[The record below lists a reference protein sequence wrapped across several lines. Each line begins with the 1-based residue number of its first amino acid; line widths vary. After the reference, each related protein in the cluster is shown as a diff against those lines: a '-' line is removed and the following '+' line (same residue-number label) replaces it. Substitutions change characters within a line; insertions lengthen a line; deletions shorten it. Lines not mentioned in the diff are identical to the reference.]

1 MRIWIWFLGSSL
13 LALICIWALA
23 HVLLNEFAWIP
34 PVLNGVFV
42 FSSGIGSLL
51 VRKSIER
58 RTRTDSPNSI
68 ERSLAINSRSD
79 AFPAQLIMTTGL
91 GAYLINAN
99 AFGPGLACLGVTV
112 LGIAWF
118 WIRYGR
124 LLSRA

>member
-1 MRIWIWFLGSSL
+1 MGSSL
-13 LALICIWALA
+13 LALNLYMGVGPCPSQRIRLDTPGAERRIR
-23 HVLLNEFAWIP
+23 LLKRDRIASCSQVHRTADPHRQPE
-34 PVLNGVFV
+34 
-42 FSSGIGSLL
+42 
-51 VRKSIER
+51 SIER
-58 RTRTDSPNSI
+58 G
-68 ERSLAINSRSD
+68 LAINAHSD

>member
-1 MRIWIWFLGSSL
+1 M
-13 LALICIWALA
+13 
-23 HVLLNEFAWIP
+23 
-34 PVLNGVFV
+34 LNGLIV

-68 ERSLAINSRSD
+68 ERGLAINARSD
-79 AFPAQLIMTTGL
+79 AFPAQLIMTSGL

-99 AFGPGLACLGVTV
+99 AFSPGLACLGVTV

>member
-1 MRIWIWFLGSSL
+1 MGVGPCPSQRIRLYTLGAERPNRL
-13 LALICIWALA
+13 LKRNRITSCPQVHRTADP
-23 HVLLNEFAWIP
+23 HRQPE
-34 PVLNGVFV
+34 
-42 FSSGIGSLL
+42 
-51 VRKSIER
+51 SIER
-58 RTRTDSPNSI
+58 G
-68 ERSLAINSRSD
+68 LAINAHSD